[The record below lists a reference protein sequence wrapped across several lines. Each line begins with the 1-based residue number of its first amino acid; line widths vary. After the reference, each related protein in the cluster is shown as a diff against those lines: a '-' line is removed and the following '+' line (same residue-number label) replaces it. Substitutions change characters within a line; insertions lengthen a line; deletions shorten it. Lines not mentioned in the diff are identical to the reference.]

1 VRILASLSRQQ
12 KEAVALLQIGTFLE
26 YFDLMLYVHMAVV
39 LNDLFFPKT
48 DPHTASLLTAFA
60 FCSTFV
66 LRPFG
71 ALLFG
76 YIGDNYGRKTTVIIT
91 TAFMSISC
99 IIMANLP
106 TYAQIGISAA
116 WAVTFCRIFQGLSS
130 MGEIMGA
137 LVYMTEIT
145 KPPVQYPAVSF
156 ISLAA
161 FTGSF
166 VALGMAALVTNV
178 GLNWR
183 IAFWVGAGIAAVGS
197 IARTRLRETPDFI
210 DKINKRHLK
219 IQQKQE
225 SIQVQPEEVEK
236 MNRKTILAFFFIYC
250 GWPLC
255 FYLAYMYFNATLKQ
269 TYHYSSEEIVLHN
282 FFLSIIHVVSC
293 YILSVLS
300 FTVCPIKILKIKA
313 FFFLG
318 LGLLLPPLILLSSS
332 SYQLFALQ
340 ALIIMTA
347 LGDYPAVGIFIRHI
361 PVLKRVMATSF
372 LYSLSRAV
380 MYVITSFGLV
390 YLSEIF
396 GHWGILLIL
405 LPSTFG
411 YLWAIHHYEIFE
423 SLKAIKKKSTLS
435 EV

>member
-1 VRILASLSRQQ
+1 
-12 KEAVALLQIGTFLE
+12 
-26 YFDLMLYVHMAVV
+26 
-39 LNDLFFPKT
+39 
-48 DPHTASLLTAFA
+48 
-60 FCSTFV
+60 
-66 LRPFG
+66 
-71 ALLFG
+71 
-76 YIGDNYGRKTTVIIT
+76 
-91 TAFMSISC
+91 
-99 IIMANLP
+99 
-106 TYAQIGISAA
+106 
-116 WAVTFCRIFQGLSS
+116 
-130 MGEIMGA
+130 
-137 LVYMTEIT
+137 
-145 KPPVQYPAVSF
+145 
-156 ISLAA
+156 
-161 FTGSF
+161 
-166 VALGMAALVTNV
+166 MAALVTNV